1 MYRYSQIFL
10 FAIDSHFAGPVNI
23 QRILE
28 ITPGNGV
35 SDLYT
40 QVILIVS
47 YSSQPNARTR
57 AWLLER
63 FLSMLFNNSK
73 NYFQEHSPFLN
84 SLFSFP
90 LNRASRVK
98 RSIRR
103 SLETRRRGEATLRIR
118 IGRKEG
124 KKELTDRGK
133 NL

>member
-47 YSSQPNARTR
+47 YSSRPDART
-57 AWLLER
+57 WLLVER

-73 NYFQEHSPFLN
+73 NYFQEHL
-84 SLFSFP
+84 
-90 LNRASRVK
+90 
-98 RSIRR
+98 SILKFIILLSIESSVPR
-103 SLETRRRGEATLRIR
+103 
-118 IGRKEG
+118 
-124 KKELTDRGK
+124 
-133 NL
+133 